1 MIHRNLL
8 VPIPRWLL
16 PLLVLFLVLGHV
28 CELPAYADLAVSS
41 HPTGDDHRHAGDHQD
56 TDTAELSCDAVDVL
70 SSTSSAH
77 GRPSLDVTEALP
89 VARPV
94 PVRFVTS
101 SPNDSKRLPSRPPLF
116 LLYASLLI

>member
-1 MIHRNLL
+1 MSHRNRFVL
-8 VPIPRWLL
+8 IPRWLF

-28 CELPAYADLAVSS
+28 CELPAYTDLAVSS
-41 HPTGDDHRHAGDHQD
+41 HPTSDDHRHAADHD
-56 TDTAELSCDAVDVL
+56 ADTAQISCDAVDVL

-77 GRPSLDVTEALP
+77 GRPSLDVTAALP
-89 VARPV
+89 VASPV

-101 SPNDSKRLPSRPPLF
+101 SLDDSKRLPSRTPLF

>member
-16 PLLVLFLVLGHV
+16 SLLVLFLVLGHV
-28 CELPAYADLAVSS
+28 CELPAYADLAVAS
-41 HPTGDDHRHAGDHQD
+41 HQTGDDHRHAADHD
-56 TDTAELSCDAVDVL
+56 TDTAQISCDAVDVL
-70 SSTSSAH
+70 SSTGSAH
-77 GRPSLDVTEALP
+77 GRPSLDVAEGLP
-89 VARPV
+89 VASPA

-101 SPNDSKRLPSRPPLF
+101 SLDGSKRLPSRPPLF

>member
-1 MIHRNLL
+1 MTHRNVL
-8 VPIPRWLL
+8 VPIPRWLF

-41 HPTGDDHRHAGDHQD
+41 HPTGDDHRHAGDHHD
-56 TDTAELSCDAVDVL
+56 TDTAQISCDAVDVL
-70 SSTSSAH
+70 SSTGSAH

-89 VARPV
+89 VASPV

-101 SPNDSKRLPSRPPLF
+101 SLDDSKRLPSRPPLF

>member
-41 HPTGDDHRHAGDHQD
+41 HPTGDDHRHAADHH
-56 TDTAELSCDAVDVL
+56 TDTAQISCDAVDVL
-70 SSTSSAH
+70 SSTGSVH
-77 GRPSLDVTEALP
+77 GRPSLDVTVALP
-89 VARPV
+89 VASPV
-94 PVRFVTS
+94 PIRFVTS
-101 SPNDSKRLPSRPPLF
+101 SLHDSKSLPDRPRLF

>member
-1 MIHRNLL
+1 
-8 VPIPRWLL
+8 LL

-41 HPTGDDHRHAGDHQD
+41 HPTGDDHRHAEDHHD
-56 TDTAELSCDAVDVL
+56 TDTAQLSCNAVDVL
-70 SSTSSAH
+70 SSTGSAH

-89 VARPV
+89 VASPV
-94 PVRFVTS
+94 PVRFVAS